1 MTSFRFW
8 GIVQKKPA
16 PMLSFGYLNFSYGA
30 SNGYFRSWI
39 SATLDHDRTTKLYH
53 TWFSR
58 ASTRWLDI
66 ALYKAMERITKA
78 VNLDDL
84 TTPVTGLVTLSIKC
98 LLCKNAQSRFP

>member
-1 MTSFRFW
+1 MTVFGKLFKKACANAVFR
-8 GIVQKKPA
+8 
-16 PMLSFGYLNFSYGA
+16 LSKFSYGA

-84 TTPVTGLVTLSIKC
+84 TTPVTGLVTLLIKC
-98 LLCKNAQSRFP
+98 VLCKNAQSRFP

>member
-1 MTSFRFW
+1 MNSPPFSGNGLKEPFANGVFRH
-8 GIVQKKPA
+8 
-16 PMLSFGYLNFSYGA
+16 LNFSYGA

-39 SATLDHDRTTKLYH
+39 SATLDHDHTTKLYH

-84 TTPVTGLVTLSIKC
+84 TTPVTGLVT
-98 LLCKNAQSRFP
+98 